1 MTFKEFYLKLEE
13 IYLDDIDNIFD
24 SIEVLS
30 YSNIEGMYYEIEDI
44 NVVEF
49 EGKNILEI
57 TTQ

>member
-1 MTFKEFYLKLEE
+1 MTLKEFYLKLEE
-13 IYLDDIDNIFD
+13 IYIDDIDNIFD
-24 SIEVLS
+24 NIEVLS
-30 YSNIEGMYYEIEDI
+30 YSNIEGTYYEIEDI